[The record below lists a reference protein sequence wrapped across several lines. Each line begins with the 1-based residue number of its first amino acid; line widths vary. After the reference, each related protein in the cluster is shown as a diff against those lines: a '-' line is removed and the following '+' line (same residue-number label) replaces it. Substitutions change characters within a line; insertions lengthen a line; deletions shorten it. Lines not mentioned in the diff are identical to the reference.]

1 MPFELFISLRYLK
14 AKRKQTFISIITLI
28 SVGGVMLGVT
38 ALIVVLSVMSGFQED
53 MKSKI
58 LGVNSHV
65 VMMRYEGGVTNYMY
79 LAEQVDKVPGVVAA
93 TPFIY
98 SQVMLRSLR
107 SVSGAVLRGID
118 PEGANRVLSLGRNI
132 AVGSLKD
139 LTAVENG
146 VIVGNELAQNLGL
159 SVGDEV
165 TVISPLGQRTPMG
178 RGPKSEQFVITG
190 LLETGMYEYDSTFIL
205 MTIPAAQKFLGM
217 GDEVSGIEVKVKDVY
232 QADQVAK
239 RMMEKF
245 PYPYWIRDW
254 KQMNRN
260 LFSALKLEKI
270 TMAIILTLIILVAA
284 FNIVST
290 LIMVVMEKTK
300 DIAILKSMGAT
311 SRSILRIFVLEGLI
325 IGVVGTLL
333 GLLGGLTL
341 CELLKR
347 YQFIKLPSD
356 VYYISTLPVRMEPLD
371 IVLVCCAAVAIC
383 FVATFYP
390 SWQAARLNPAEA
402 LRYE

>member
-65 VMMRYEGGVTNYMY
+65 VIMRYEGGVTNYMY

-347 YQFIKLPSD
+347 YSNRTPSSS
-356 VYYISTLPVRMEPLD
+356 ST
-371 IVLVCCAAVAIC
+371 
-383 FVATFYP
+383 
-390 SWQAARLNPAEA
+390 RL
-402 LRYE
+402 RGMTTGSGRRSKRW

>member
-1 MPFELFISLRYLK
+1 
-14 AKRKQTFISIITLI
+14 
-28 SVGGVMLGVT
+28 
-38 ALIVVLSVMSGFQED
+38 
-53 MKSKI
+53 
-58 LGVNSHV
+58 
-65 VMMRYEGGVTNYMY
+65 
-79 LAEQVDKVPGVVAA
+79 
-93 TPFIY
+93 
-98 SQVMLRSLR
+98 
-107 SVSGAVLRGID
+107 
-118 PEGANRVLSLGRNI
+118 
-132 AVGSLKD
+132 
-139 LTAVENG
+139 
-146 VIVGNELAQNLGL
+146 
-159 SVGDEV
+159 
-165 TVISPLGQRTPMG
+165 
-178 RGPKSEQFVITG
+178 
-190 LLETGMYEYDSTFIL
+190 
-205 MTIPAAQKFLGM
+205 M

-383 FVATFYP
+383 FVATLYP